1 MIRNDKSDKRTL
13 IFGAQYKKDIL
24 LEDEIK
30 KIPNLNYKIFL
41 SREEVEGYEY
51 GRIDLNK
58 FELNSNMEFY
68 ICGAPP
74 VVKSMLENLR

>member
-1 MIRNDKSDKRTL
+1 MISNDKSSKRTL
-13 IFGAQYKKDIL
+13 VFGAQYKKDIL
-24 LEDEIK
+24 REDKIK

-41 SREEVEGYEY
+41 SREEVDGYEY

-58 FELNSNMEFY
+58 FELNKDMEFY

-74 VVKSMLENLR
+74 IVE